1 MENKNTRDRST
12 GYWSAGSWLTG
23 YWPTGNQSTGYGSTG
38 YGSTGNGST
47 GYWPIC
53 YETLGEGLDERW
65 KYGAPS
71 PYSLKVWVSNTIHED
86 RLAHKTAMLEAIEGQ
101 REPATSQEEFEE
113 KWLDVVITRANFIEF
128 TRDAKKISR
137 QITLDT
143 MTAIINKIYE

>member
-86 RLAHKTAMLEAIEGQ
+86 RLAHKTAVLEAIGNYDTKEHICGFNDGDCDC
-101 REPATSQEEFEE
+101 ECFLAG
-113 KWLDVVITRANFIEF
+113 
-128 TRDAKKISR
+128 
-137 QITLDT
+137 LDT
-143 MTAIINKIYE
+143 MTDIINKTFE

>member
-1 MENKNTRDRST
+1 MNNPQTVEEIVREEYEDTM
-12 GYWSAGSWLTG
+12 GEYELALILT
-23 YWPTGNQSTGYGSTG
+23 N
-38 YGSTGNGST
+38 
-47 GYWPIC
+47 
-53 YETLGEGLDERW
+53 
-65 KYGAPS
+65 
-71 PYSLKVWVSNTIHED
+71 D
-86 RLAHKTAMLEAIEGQ
+86 RLAHKTAVLEAVEGQ